1 MVHGKRVN
9 GFQRFEHC
17 LLFMGFV
24 GCGLFFGPDAS
35 MLRAEE
41 PGDPLTIGRTV
52 KIHSEALAEDRT
64 ILVTTPAGYEQGARR
79 YPVVYVLDGET
90 NHLLTVAVTNF
101 FWQNGLMPSVI
112 VVSVTNT
119 DRTRDFT
126 PTAVADRQGSGGGPK
141 FMEFLKRE
149 LIPFVEKNY
158 RTLDYRI
165 LIGHSLCGMY
175 AVYSLASEPDLFPA
189 LIAISP
195 YVMYDDE
202 YVLRLAEEKLPG
214 MSARQRFLYITLGN
228 EPDYN
233 ASIDRLLGLLKKK
246 GPKNLEVHLDPMKT
260 ESHGTVRLKSVYRG
274 MEALFADWRLPDDL
288 TALGFPGIR
297 KHYEA
302 LGARFGFTVDVPEAA
317 VNLLGYQLLNQK
329 KTEEAIATF
338 RKNVELFPESAN
350 VYDSLGEAL
359 EQAGKHEEARE
370 NYRQAVTRAEKTQD
384 RNLAVFRQHL
394 TGVEAKLKG
403 Q

>member
-1 MVHGKRVN
+1 MTRSTPSFRFSSRRESVSSQSATSALLSVRWTKPDDGGTHGPRAAHA
-9 GFQRFEHC
+9 QSRRSDR
-17 LLFMGFV
+17 LLWLSSLIA
-24 GCGLFFGPDAS
+24 CGLVLVAGPAF
-35 MLRAEE
+35 LRAEE

-64 ILVTTPAGYEQGARR
+64 ILVTTPAGYEQGARK

-101 FWQNGLMPSVI
+101 FWQNGQMPSVI

-195 YVMYDDE
+195 YVMYDDD

-214 MSARQRFLYITLGN
+214 MSDRKRFLYITLGN
-228 EPDYN
+228 EPEYN
-233 ASIDRLLGLLKKK
+233 ASIDRLLGLLKK
-246 GPKNLEVHLDPMKT
+246 
-260 ESHGTVRLKSVYRG
+260 R
-274 MEALFADWRLPDDL
+274 
-288 TALGFPGIR
+288 
-297 KHYEA
+297 
-302 LGARFGFTVDVPEAA
+302 ARRTW
-317 VNLLGYQLLNQK
+317 K
-329 KTEEAIATF
+329 CT
-338 RKNVELFPESAN
+338 S
-350 VYDSLGEAL
+350 
-359 EQAGKHEEARE
+359 
-370 NYRQAVTRAEKTQD
+370 TR
-384 RNLAVFRQHL
+384 
-394 TGVEAKLKG
+394 
-403 Q
+403 